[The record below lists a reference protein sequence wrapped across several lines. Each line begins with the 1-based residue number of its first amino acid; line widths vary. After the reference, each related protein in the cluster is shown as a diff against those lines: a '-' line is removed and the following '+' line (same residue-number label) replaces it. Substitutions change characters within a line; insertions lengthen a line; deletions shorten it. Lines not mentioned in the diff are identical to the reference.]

1 MFTIIWQYGWN
12 TVHLY
17 IYFLLLTLSTLSPQ
31 RVDFLKNIFKIPN
44 LINTCI
50 WMYIYIFISLIITY
64 EYSFD
69 VCILNKYSTHKLNY
83 GIIRSR
89 LTLGLATS
97 IALWP
102 SFELHMIIYW
112 SSAWPCVHIKNHM
125 YVLNIKNKLR
135 KSYCHCLPWP
145 NHRHDG
151 KRSLSRKK

>member
-50 WMYIYIFISLIITY
+50 WMYIYIHFLNNNIWIFIWCM
-64 EYSFD
+64 YSQQIFYTRH
-69 VCILNKYSTHKLNY
+69 LKLNY

-89 LTLGLATS
+89 ITSGLTTSLA
-97 IALWP
+97 LRP
-102 SFELHMIIYW
+102 SFELHMIIHW

-135 KSYCHCLPWP
+135 KSYCHC
-145 NHRHDG
+145 
-151 KRSLSRKK
+151 